1 MEHATQSRERAERAT
16 DPRMREDYLDM
27 ERRWLEL
34 ADSYRLVEQS
44 ERFLADAYRKSQSE

>member
-1 MEHATQSRERAERAT
+1 
-16 DPRMREDYLDM
+16 MREDYLDM